1 MKKFATTNHIPF
13 PFSIK
18 EAWILTRGRCFLGT
32 PPFQPAGFPNKVIF
46 SCPKNLSL
54 NLLTCHVASRFIELG
69 LNNRS
74 MNSIRGTE
82 FFLIHG
88 HQRRQWLDPYGEVWL
103 LTNTHW
109 VSPCRET
116 RRKQDDRNQ
125 TATLIQV
132 GSCER
137 GSGPSAL
144 ERSDPDLEVWHGAF
158 GWACC
163 LLLPDNGERGSSVT
177 HPWGLE

>member
-1 MKKFATTNHIPF
+1 MKKFATTNHVPF
-13 PFSIK
+13 PFNMK

-32 PPFQPAGFPNKVIF
+32 PSSQSSDFPNKVII
-46 SCPKNLSL
+46 SCPNNSSP

-69 LNNRS
+69 LNNRT
-74 MNSIRGTE
+74 MNSYQGHW
-82 FFLIHG
+82 FFLVHG
-88 HQRRQWLDPYGEVWL
+88 HQGRQWLDPYGEAWL
-103 LTNTHW
+103 LANTHW

-132 GSCER
+132 GPCER
-137 GSGPSAL
+137 GSGPWAL
-144 ERSDPDLEVWHGAF
+144 ERSDPDLEVWHRAF

-163 LLLPDNGERGSSVT
+163 LLLPDNVERGSSMT
-177 HPWGLE
+177 HPWGL